1 MAEPVT
7 QKWSSQI
14 PGGPLNEREFRQWR
28 ELLEH
33 RVGIQ
38 ITEQR
43 RRFLQTNLSLRMKEI
58 GCRDYQSYYNLVVDG
73 PTALMEWDT
82 LVDRLTVQETRFFRD
97 PAGFDLVR
105 QYLSAR
111 QERTKPFNLW
121 SVGCST
127 GEEPYSLAVMADQV
141 LGQNVPCRWSVTASD
156 ISQPALTKARVGRY
170 SPRKLAS
177 VEKNVMDTY
186 FNCDGDSCQIS
197 SYLKDRVC
205 FIRMNVLDIDKSPL
219 GDFDVIY
226 CQNLLIYFRRWRR
239 KEITNHLVNHLAP
252 GGLLILGSG
261 ELTDWHNTELTRI
274 SSESSLAFIKQ
285 KA

>member
-58 GCRDYQSYYNLVVDG
+58 GCGDYQSYYNLVVDSTSG
-73 PTALMEWDT
+73 LMEWDT

-105 QYLSAR
+105 SYLRSR
-111 QERTKPFNLW
+111 KPRSKAFNLW

-127 GEEPYSLAVMADQV
+127 GEEPYSLAMVADQE
-141 LGQNVPCRWSVTASD
+141 LGQSSPCRWSVTASD
-156 ISQPALTKARVGRY
+156 ISQPALSKARAGKY
-170 SPRKLAS
+170 PQRKLQT
-177 VEKNVMDTY
+177 VEPDILETY
-186 FNCDGDSCQIS
+186 FKCEEGWCQIS
-197 SYLKDRVC
+197 DYLKDRVC

-219 GDFDVIY
+219 GDFDIIY

-239 KEITNHLVNHLAP
+239 KEITNHLAKHLAP

-261 ELTDWHNTELTRI
+261 ELTDWHSTELTRI
-274 SSESSLAFIKQ
+274 SSESSLAYMKQ

>member
-1 MAEPVT
+1 M
-7 QKWSSQI
+7 
-14 PGGPLNEREFRQWR
+14 
-28 ELLEH
+28 
-33 RVGIQ
+33 GIQ

-58 GCRDYQSYYNLVVDG
+58 GCGDYQSYYNLVVDSTSG
-73 PTALMEWDT
+73 LMEWDT

-105 QYLSAR
+105 SYLQSR
-111 QERTKPFNLW
+111 KPRSKPFNLW

-127 GEEPYSLAVMADQV
+127 GEEPYSLAMVADQE
-141 LGQNVPCRWSVTASD
+141 LGQSSPCRWSVTASD
-156 ISQPALTKARVGRY
+156 ISQPVLSKARAGKY
-170 SPRKLAS
+170 PQRKLQT
-177 VEKNVMDTY
+177 VEPDILKTY
-186 FNCDGDSCQIS
+186 FTCEDGWCQIS
-197 SYLKDRVC
+197 DYLKDRVC

-239 KEITNHLVNHLAP
+239 KEITNHLAKHLAP
-252 GGLLILGSG
+252 GGLLLLGSG
-261 ELTDWHNTELTRI
+261 ELTDWHGTELTRI
-274 SSESSLAFIKQ
+274 SSESSLAYIKQ